1 MPSRAKQSSANGLP
15 AGAVRPP
22 PATHEFQAIPGYSR
36 LHCRG
41 PHPSTTNSVALKAT
55 DGARSAAMDAD
66 GVPLGWAAP
75 WENPQMMGVQEKEG
89 MFPLLRGLSAP

>member
-1 MPSRAKQSSANGLP
+1 MPSRAKQSSVNELP

-22 PATHEFQAIPGYSR
+22 PWVHEFQATPGYSR
-36 LHCRG
+36 LHCQG
-41 PHPSTTNSVALKAT
+41 PHPTTTNSVALKVT
-55 DGARSAAMDAD
+55 DGARFAAMDAD

-89 MFPLLRGLSAP
+89 MALFARGLS